1 MDQRYYGFMPL
12 HPFVLAAVF
21 RVLGP
26 GLAQARL
33 ETVALTALTLALT
46 FGLGWR
52 LFGAW
57 VGALAVALLVLVR
70 WTGLT
75 YVQLTGI
82 PAVDFARIARYDPL
96 VPAIGL
102 GALDVYLSARARHG
116 PSLYLLAECWR
127 VWPVWPTCTA
137 CSGCRRSCSWRHG
150 TVVCAR
156 PPG

>member
-1 MDQRYYGFMPL
+1 MYQRYYGFMSL
-12 HPFVLAAVF
+12 HPFVLAAVC

-75 YVQLTGI
+75 YVQLPGI
-82 PAVDFARIARYDPL
+82 PAVDFARIARYDPR
-96 VPAIGL
+96 VPATGQ
-102 GALDVYLSARARHG
+102 GAIA
-116 PSLYLLAECWR
+116 
-127 VWPVWPTCTA
+127 
-137 CSGCRRSCSWRHG
+137 GC
-150 TVVCAR
+150 
-156 PPG
+156 

>member
-1 MDQRYYGFMPL
+1 MMVPRAWAPYVVAAGVIGVFLATGLRHLDAVPQVYEDEPWQASTAYKLLTSGVFGSDLFAGFHNMDQRYYGFMPL

-57 VGALAVALLVLVR
+57 VGALAVALLRSEERRVGKEGR
-70 WTGLT
+70 
-75 YVQLTGI
+75 
-82 PAVDFARIARYDPL
+82 
-96 VPAIGL
+96 
-102 GALDVYLSARARHG
+102 
-116 PSLYLLAECWR
+116 CW
-127 VWPVWPTCTA
+127 
-137 CSGCRRSCSWRHG
+137 
-150 TVVCAR
+150 
-156 PPG
+156 